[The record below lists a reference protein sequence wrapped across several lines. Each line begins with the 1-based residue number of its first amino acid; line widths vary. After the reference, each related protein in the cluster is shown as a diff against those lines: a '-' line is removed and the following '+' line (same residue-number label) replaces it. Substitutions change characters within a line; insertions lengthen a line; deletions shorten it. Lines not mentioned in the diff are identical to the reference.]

1 MKTSSSF
8 IKVVHTKQILN
19 SAEKY
24 SNTNKEALKNIA
36 LEDKSNQKWFGGTL
50 SLFRG
55 CSNFRPDVFTNF
67 QSSFCNHCESI
78 LFATKMNLVFQTT
91 TH

>member
-19 SAEKY
+19 SAERY

-36 LEDKSNQKWFGGTL
+36 LEDKSKMVWWDPFTF
-50 SLFRG
+50 FRG